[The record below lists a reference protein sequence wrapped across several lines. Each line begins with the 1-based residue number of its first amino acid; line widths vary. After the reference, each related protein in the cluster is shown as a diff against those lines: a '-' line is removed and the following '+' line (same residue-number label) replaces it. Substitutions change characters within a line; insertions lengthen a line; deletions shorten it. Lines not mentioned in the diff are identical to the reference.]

1 MNKVCKCFVLFLC
14 VCLTLIPGH
23 VYACTGI
30 YAGSG
35 TTANGSAYAGRS
47 EDYGPDYVKQ
57 YRIIPA
63 ADHDAG
69 EMFEDDYGFR
79 VPYPAHTLRYSVL
92 MDDPSKYSKTAT
104 PYGEAG
110 INEKGV
116 AVSATVT
123 TNFNKKVWEK
133 DPLTIGGLTE
143 ISMASYI
150 LQSAETARDGAR
162 ILADCIDTYGHGTE
176 DPDNAESSDVSTVL
190 IADREETWLF
200 EVVSGHQ
207 YIATRLSDE
216 TVSVQPN
223 SIMAQQIRTDDN
235 DIIASPGLIS
245 TAKDGG
251 FYVTDTQGDNE
262 INVAK
267 SYSAGYFGA
276 SSYRYYYAAYILNR
290 ELADKIDV
298 VPRPAAEIAN
308 LYPYASFEEVAVG
321 PFLAEYEP
329 SDAVKG
335 KIDLMTLK
343 NVLASHG
350 EGTAYETTSKNVNAD
365 GAPMRSIGTYR
376 QAEEHIFE
384 IRKDDF
390 IPASVCTI
398 EWLAMAP
405 SEFSVYVPF
414 YSAAMTRTPDSYT
427 TGSIEC
433 FDPESVFWLY
443 NELGNIGNGN
453 YFRVDENGVYR
464 TRYGNEIDAAKAEA
478 ILKYLSDSNIAED
491 LHEFMNEM
499 QEEMN
504 ARAAA
509 QDEAILALAKSG
521 SEKEVSEM
529 ADRYADENADFAER
543 IAKQKL
549 AEIDTYVISCRFRMV
564 AEWFDAIVAT
574 A

>member
-1 MNKVCKCFVLFLC
+1 MNKLWKCFVLLLC
-14 VCLTLIPGH
+14 VCLALSPTNA
-23 VYACTGI
+23 YACTGI

-35 TTANGSAYAGRS
+35 TTANGSVYVGRS

-57 YRIIPA
+57 YRIVPA
-63 ADHDAG
+63 ADHAAG

-92 MDDPSKYSKTAT
+92 MDDPSRYSKTAI

-116 AVSATVT
+116 SVSATVT

-150 LQSAETARDGAR
+150 LQSAETARDGAD

-176 DPDNAESSDVSTVL
+176 DADNPESSDVSTVL

-200 EVVSGHQ
+200 EIVSGHQ
-207 YIATRLSDE
+207 YVATRLSDN

-223 SIMAQQIRTDDN
+223 TIMAQQISTDDK

-251 FYVTDTQGDNE
+251 FYVTDTHGDHE
-262 INVAK
+262 INVAR
-267 SYSAGYFGA
+267 SYSAGYFSA
-276 SSYRYYYAAYILNR
+276 TSYRYYYAAHILNR
-290 ELADKIDV
+290 EVADNIDV
-298 VPRPAAEIAN
+298 VPRPAAEIAD
-308 LYPYASFEEVAVG
+308 LYPNASFEEIAIG
-321 PFLAEYEP
+321 PFCAEYEP
-329 SDAVKG
+329 SELVRG

-365 GAPMRSIGTYR
+365 GVPMRSIGTYR

-384 IRKDDF
+384 IRKDDS
-390 IPASVCTI
+390 IPTSVCTI

-414 YSAAMTRTPDSYT
+414 YSAAMTKTPDSYT
-427 TGSIEC
+427 TESIDC
-433 FDPESVFWLY
+433 FDSKSVFWLF
-443 NELGNIGNGN
+443 NELGNIGNGS
-453 YFRVDENGVYR
+453 YFRIDENGVYHD
-464 TRYGNEIDAAKAEA
+464 RYGKEIDAAIAEA
-478 ILKYLSDSNIAED
+478 VLKHLSDSNIAQD
-491 LHEFMNEM
+491 LHDFMNEM
-499 QEEMN
+499 QEKMN
-504 ARAAA
+504 AAAAA
-509 QDEAILALAKSG
+509 QDEEIIALAKSG
-521 SEKEVSEM
+521 SAEEVSAM
-529 ADRYADENADFAER
+529 ADRLADENADFAKR
-543 IAKQKL
+543 IAKEKL
-549 AEIDTYVISCRFRMV
+549 AEIDKYVAGYMFRTAVKWFISLF
-564 AEWFDAIVAT
+564 
-574 A
+574 

>member
-1 MNKVCKCFVLFLC
+1 MNKVWKSFVLLLC
-14 VCLTLIPGH
+14 VCLVLSPANA
-23 VYACTGI
+23 YACTGI

-35 TTANGSAYAGRS
+35 TTANGSVYVGRS

-57 YRIIPA
+57 YRIVPA

-69 EMFEDDYGFR
+69 EMFEDDYGFS

-92 MDDPSKYSKTAT
+92 MDDPSRYSKTAI

-116 AVSATVT
+116 SVSATVT
-123 TNFNKKVWEK
+123 TNFNKNVWEK

-150 LQSAETARDGAR
+150 LQSAETARDGAD
-162 ILADCIDTYGHGTE
+162 ILADCIDKYGHGTE
-176 DPDNAESSDVSTVL
+176 DADNPESSDVSTVL

-200 EVVSGHQ
+200 EIVSGHQ
-207 YIATRLSDE
+207 YVATRLSDN

-223 SIMAQQIRTDDN
+223 TIMAQQISTDDK

-251 FYVTDTQGDNE
+251 FYVTDTPGDNE

-267 SYSAGYFGA
+267 SYSAGYFSA
-276 SSYRYYYAAYILNR
+276 TSYRYYYAAHILNR
-290 ELADKIDV
+290 EVADNIDV
-298 VPRPAAEIAN
+298 VPRPAAEIAD

-384 IRKDDF
+384 IRKDDS

-414 YSAAMTRTPDSYT
+414 YSAAMTKTPDSYT
-427 TGSIEC
+427 TESVDC
-433 FDPESVFWLY
+433 FDPESVFWLF
-443 NELGNIGNGN
+443 NELGNIGNGR
-453 YFRVDENGVYR
+453 YFRVDENGVYHD
-464 TRYGNEIDAAKAEA
+464 RYGKEIDTAIAEA
-478 ILKYLSDSNIAED
+478 VLKQLSDSGIAQD
-491 LHEFMNEM
+491 LRDFMNEM

-504 ARAAA
+504 AKAGSR
-509 QDEAILALAKSG
+509 DEEIIALAKSG
-521 SEKEVSEM
+521 SAEEVSAM
-529 ADRYADENADFAER
+529 ADRLADENADFAKR
-543 IAKQKL
+543 IAREKL
-549 AEIDTYVISCRFRMV
+549 AEIDKYVAGYMFRM
-564 AEWFDAIVAT
+564 AAKWFISLF
-574 A
+574 